1 MSQKVVTLYYADWCG
16 HCQSLKPEWAALEQ
30 KIIEQNNAG
39 QNIICIKKEEREM
52 TEDEKAKIEGY
63 PTIMITMDG
72 KTFPYQGSRTSQA
85 ILDAVLGD
93 AITSSLRGGGHSKTH
108 SHNGKNSDAYYK
120 IKYLKY
126 KAKYF
131 GLRSKH

>member
-39 QNIICIKKEEREM
+39 QNIICVKKEESEM

-63 PTIMITMDG
+63 PTIMITRDG
-72 KTFPYQGSRTSQA
+72 KTFQFQGSRTSQA
-85 ILDAVLGD
+85 ILDAVLGILSNFQRGFALD
-93 AITSSLRGGGHSKTH
+93 EGRILRACIDLSS
-108 SHNGKNSDAYYK
+108 
-120 IKYLKY
+120 
-126 KAKYF
+126 
-131 GLRSKH
+131 